1 MIRIT
6 FPKRHWL
13 LNIYDRI
20 NLQLIKKRDQ
30 YCMEYLPNFELT
42 NNDNSLR
49 KLRGI
54 KFHAYKNYGL
64 TRKNRINSYNEE
76 FRTFLFGDKI
86 KSN

>member
-1 MIRIT
+1 
-6 FPKRHWL
+6 
-13 LNIYDRI
+13 
-20 NLQLIKKRDQ
+20 
-30 YCMEYLPNFELT
+30 MEFLPNFELT
-42 NNDNSLR
+42 NNNNSLR

-64 TRKNRINSYNEE
+64 TRKNRMNSHNEE